1 MRGIILKTLIL
12 FLSVISCISAV
23 SPEKGTIR
31 GAVTDKQG
39 NPVVKAHVML
49 MSTVIGGV
57 TDNNGTFTLTGVPE
71 GVYSLKIKH
80 ISFSEK
86 IISPVI
92 IRSKQIAELGTIVM
106 NLQVLRSP
114 GISVTATRSERGVT
128 DISQAVNLITENA
141 IRERN
146 QKTSA
151 EVLRDEPGV
160 FVQKTSHGGG
170 SAIIRGL
177 SSNQILLLVDG
188 IRMNNSTYRLG
199 NHSYLT
205 MIDYFTLNQ
214 IEVVRGPTSV
224 MYGSDALGGTINA
237 ITKDVVQGESKSGIG
252 YRVFGRWASADN
264 ERTSRVDMSYSG
276 KRIGMLGGVS
286 VKKFGDLRRGVKN
299 SLPEL
304 EHSVNGPVQSPSGFD
319 CLDWDYKLISYP
331 SETTKL
337 IFSSQYTKKSNLPR
351 YDKYE
356 NDGYYLW
363 LYNPQKRHLSYLRLE
378 KSLNNLYVSSL
389 QVTASMNIQD
399 EGRKKQK
406 KPESSITKEWVGVKT
421 GGFSVQLR
429 SFFNKH
435 FLTYGSEI
443 YHDLINAERYKQDPV
458 TFVSQK
464 DEQARYPDGAVYTS
478 IGAYLQDEVNISG
491 RLKSVTGVRLSRFYT
506 KFSLP
511 ASSPITDIFGETI
524 SQNFHALTGSE
535 GLIYKMSDGVFL
547 NCNFGQA
554 FRAPNLSDISKLGE
568 SKGNTF
574 EIPNPE
580 LRPESMT
587 SFDTGVKIEKKNVS
601 AEVSVYYASVNN
613 LIASADA
620 VYGGSSV
627 IERNS
632 ILFKVKSK
640 QNTGRAYLCGV
651 ESALNYRSD
660 IIDVFSNLT
669 MPYGW
674 NVTLG
679 EPVGG
684 IPPLFGLFGAQI
696 NMTGCSI
703 EWFVRFAAKQ
713 DKLSSDDMDDPRI
726 PVGGTPGWVTVNLRA
741 NYNIPHIGEIMC
753 SIENIFDVNYREH
766 GSGINGPG
774 RNFIISI
781 EIRK

>member
-1 MRGIILKTLIL
+1 MRGSILKTL
-12 FLSVISCISAV
+12 FLSLSIISCLGAA
-23 SPEKGTIR
+23 SPGKGVIK
-31 GAVTDKQG
+31 GVVTDKDG

-57 TDNNGTFTLTGVPE
+57 TDDNGNFAISNVPE
-71 GVYSLKIKH
+71 GVYSLKITH
-80 ISFSEK
+80 ISFAEK
-86 IISPVI
+86 IVSPVI
-92 IRSKQIAELGTIVM
+92 VRSGQITETGTTVVNLG
-106 NLQVLRSP
+106 VLRSP
-114 GISVTATRSERGVT
+114 GISVTATRSEREVT
-128 DISQAVNLITENA
+128 DISQAVNLIPENV

-146 QKTSA
+146 EKTSA
-151 EVLRDEPGV
+151 EVLREEPGV

-237 ITKDVVQGESKSGIG
+237 ITKDIVPGESKNGIS

-264 ERTSRVDMSYSG
+264 ERTSRIDLSYSG

-286 VKKFGDLRRGVKN
+286 LKKFGDLRRGVIN
-299 SLPEL
+299 SVPEL
-304 EHSVNGPVQSPSGFD
+304 EHSTNGPIQSPSGFD
-319 CLDWDYKLISYP
+319 CFDWDYKLILYS

-356 NDGYYLW
+356 NNGYYLW
-363 LYNPQKRHLSYLRLE
+363 LYNPQKRHLTYIRLE
-378 KSLNNLYVSSL
+378 KSLNNPYISSFHATVSL
-389 QVTASMNIQD
+389 NIQD
-399 EGRKKQK
+399 EGRQKQK

-421 GGFSVQLR
+421 GGFSLQLR
-429 SFFNKH
+429 SFFEGH
-435 FLTYGSEI
+435 LLTYGSEV
-443 YHDLINAERYKQDPV
+443 YHDLINAERFTQDPV
-458 TFVSQK
+458 TSDTKK

-478 IGAYLQDEVNISG
+478 IGVYLQDEVKIST
-491 RLKSVTGVRLSRFYT
+491 RLKSIAGVRFSSFYT

-511 ASSPITDIFGETI
+511 PASPVTELYGETI

-535 GLIYKMSDGVFL
+535 GLIVKLSDGLFL
-547 NCNFGQA
+547 DCNLSQA

-574 EIPNPE
+574 EIPNPG
-580 LRPESMT
+580 LKPESMT
-587 SFDTGVKIEKKNVS
+587 SFDTGIKIEKKNVS
-601 AEVSVYYASVNN
+601 ASVSVYYARVDN

-632 ILFKVKSK
+632 VIFKVKSK
-640 QNTGRAYLCGV
+640 QNIGKAYLCGA
-651 ESALNYRSD
+651 ESTFNYRRGKTN
-660 IIDVFSNLT
+660 IFCNLT
-669 MPYGW
+669 LPYGW
-674 NVTLG
+674 NITLN

-684 IPPLFGLFGAQI
+684 VPPFFGLAGARI
-696 NMTGCSI
+696 DMHRGAI
-703 EWFVRFAAKQ
+703 EGFVRFAAKQ
-713 DKLSSDDMDDPRI
+713 DKLSADDMDDPRI
-726 PVGGTPGWVTVNLRA
+726 PKGGTPGWTTVNLRA
-741 NYNIPHIGEIMC
+741 RYSIPNIGEIMC
-753 SIENIFDVNYREH
+753 GIENIFDVNYREH

-774 RNFIISI
+774 RNFIVSM